1 MLTKEY
7 IFTLNVCATQSLS
20 KKIDDQKVI
29 ITRQQEKIN
38 ELETKLNNILAYLD
52 IQQ

>member
-1 MLTKEY
+1 MKKE
-7 IFTLNVCATQSLS
+7 LHR
-20 KKIDDQKVI
+20 I